1 MIIWLASYP
10 KSGNTWVRAII
21 NSLLNSEDGMCD
33 LSKLSN
39 IEKYPKKKHYRDHT
53 KNFENL
59 QEIKKIWEI
68 SQDILN
74 LDNETKFLKTHHVNC
89 TIDNFSFTNL
99 SNTLGVIHIVRDPRN
114 VITSIKNHFFK
125 NTYSES
131 LKFMLNEQKVI
142 SVSSEDVPT
151 LISSWNFN
159 YKSWKAVNKN
169 YLLIK
174 YEDLVLNLEKE
185 VKKIIDY
192 LNSLNEFKIKSNNLD
207 KIISSSSFENFQRM
221 EGQGIFTE
229 GAVNLESGEKRNFF
243 YLGPKNRWQNL
254 LEKDIKEEIELKFKD
269 EMLELGYI

>member
-1 MIIWLASYP
+1 M
-10 KSGNTWVRAII
+10 
-21 NSLLNSEDGMCD
+21 
-33 LSKLSN
+33 
-39 IEKYPKKKHYRDHT
+39 
-53 KNFENL
+53 
-59 QEIKKIWEI
+59 
-68 SQDILN
+68 
-74 LDNETKFLKTHHVNC
+74 DNETKFLKTHHVNC

>member
-142 SVSSEDVPT
+142 SVSTEDVPT

>member
-33 LSKLSN
+33 LRKLSN